1 MLLSPSM
8 PSLSVLVP
16 PSKNNPAPA
25 LGLLLGDI
33 VDLALAPVAA
43 AARHRQVVDDFD
55 TEKVERQPTLK
66 MTSTRSSE
74 RYDADDNNKQRC

>member
-16 PSKNNPAPA
+16 PIRNNPAPA
-25 LGLLLGDI
+25 LGRRFGDI
-33 VDLALAPVAA
+33 VVLALAPVAA
-43 AARHRQVVDDFD
+43 AARQVVDDFGA
-55 TEKVERQPTLK
+55 EKVERQPMVM
-66 MTSTRSSE
+66 MTSSTTRSSE